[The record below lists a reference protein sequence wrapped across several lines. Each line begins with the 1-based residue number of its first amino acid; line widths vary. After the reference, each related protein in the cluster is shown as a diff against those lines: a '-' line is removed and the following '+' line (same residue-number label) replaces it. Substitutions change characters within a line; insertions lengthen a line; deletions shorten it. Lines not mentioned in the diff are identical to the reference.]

1 MVNSF
6 LKQLTFVN
14 VLYKCVI
21 LCSKALKSS
30 SPLFSNMTST
40 FILSNVTTFFFI
52 SFIFPSASFFLS
64 RRALHTQKRIYTHSP
79 FALKGNKRTSTCQ
92 TFITAR
98 LSPAPFR
105 PCKLRCCSSHN
116 PQSSLSL
123 STGTIMKRQCHT
135 TIYSAQAKPCLSVFN
150 AFSKVRHFLPQ

>member
-1 MVNSF
+1 M
-6 LKQLTFVN
+6 
-14 VLYKCVI
+14 
-21 LCSKALKSS
+21 CSKALKSS

-92 TFITAR
+92 TFITAQFVSCCP
-98 LSPAPFR
+98 LR
-105 PCKLRCCSSHN
+105 PCKLRCCSSPN

-135 TIYSAQAKPCLSVFN
+135 NYL
-150 AFSKVRHFLPQ
+150 FSSGKAVSQCVQRF